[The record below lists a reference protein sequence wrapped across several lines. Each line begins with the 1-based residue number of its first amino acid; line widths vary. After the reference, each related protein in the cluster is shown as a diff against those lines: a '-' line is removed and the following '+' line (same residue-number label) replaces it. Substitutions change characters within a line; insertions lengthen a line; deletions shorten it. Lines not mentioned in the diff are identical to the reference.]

1 MQSMIDPA
9 AREKCE
15 EIVPASWL
23 DADPEMIAKAGGK
36 RREKFLADA
45 NGRLGALMAGCTDR
59 NECRRL
65 ARSVSLDSIPL
76 DGKQLHGGTGLDYP
90 VFFYLAACLEGE
102 IRRNKK
108 ALPLLRN
115 GVDARSASDRGSR
128 CYSLAAEHM
137 LCMVLYHI
145 WTGCAQEA
153 LQGVFGIDQTTAS
166 RNIRMARGIMADA
179 GILPTDRA
187 VANELSEA
195 SPDKAMDATEGGI
208 SVDWT
213 HVTIEKPSDMDP
225 GSGAHSGKAHATTC
239 KIMVG
244 CAGSGMIL
252 FRGPAIGGRGSE
264 IEYLREHVPSAGH
277 VTASLTDPAT
287 PPEMRIT
294 VNLDGGP
301 QGAEGVLGGADVRMP
316 HRKPRNGQLTRDQTD
331 YNARLAGRRTM
342 IENNIAGIKAHRIL
356 GNVFRGSV
364 AELEETFSVVTGIV
378 NLKRIMGQREWRAP
392 DTHRKNLR
400 QGTKNPRPRG
410 RKLRDT
416 FAKKKEKGKKKKRAR
431 GGKSRPNRSLPRRAA
446 PQKGPFRPSF
456 G

>member
-1 MQSMIDPA
+1 MQSMIDHA

-23 DADPEMIAKAGGK
+23 DADPAMIAKAGSK
-36 RREKFLADA
+36 RREKLLADA
-45 NGRLGALMAGCTDR
+45 GGSLDTLMAGCKDPK
-59 NECRRL
+59 ECMRL
-65 ARSVSLDSIPL
+65 ARLVSLDSVLL
-76 DGKQLHGGTGLDYP
+76 DEEWLHGGTGLDYL

-166 RNIRMARGIMADA
+166 RNIRMVRGIMAGA

-187 VANELSEA
+187 VAKELSEA
-195 SPDKAMDATEGGI
+195 PPDKAMEATGGEI

-213 HVTIEKPSDMDP
+213 HVTIEKPCDRDSNKE
-225 GSGAHSGKAHATTC
+225 AYSGKANATTC
-239 KIMVG
+239 KIMAG
-244 CAGSGMIL
+244 CARGGMIL
-252 FRGPAIGGRGSE
+252 FRGPAVGGRGSE
-264 IEYLREHVPSAGH
+264 IEYLREHPPSAGH
-277 VTASLTDPAT
+277 VSASLTDPGT
-287 PPEMRIT
+287 PPEERIL

-301 QGAEGVLGGADVRMP
+301 QGAEGVLKGADVRMP
-316 HRKPRNGQLTRDQTD
+316 HRKPVNGQLTSDQMD
-331 YNARLAGRRTM
+331 YNAWLAGRRAI
-342 IENNIAGIKAHRIL
+342 IENNFADIKAHRIL

-378 NLKRIMGQREWRAP
+378 NLKRIMRRREGRAP
-392 DTHRKNLR
+392 DTHRKKLKPEP
-400 QGTKNPRPRG
+400 KNPRLRG
-410 RKLRDT
+410 RKPRDT
-416 FAKKKEKGKKKKRAR
+416 FGTKKKEKGKRKKE
-431 GGKSRPNRSLPRRAA
+431 
-446 PQKGPFRPSF
+446 
-456 G
+456 

>member
-1 MQSMIDPA
+1 MQSMIDHA

-23 DADPEMIAKAGGK
+23 DADPAMNAKAGSK
-36 RREKFLADA
+36 RREKLLADA
-45 NGRLGALMAGCTDR
+45 GGSLDTLMAGCKDPK
-59 NECRRL
+59 ECMRL
-65 ARSVSLDSIPL
+65 ARLVSLDSVLL
-76 DGKQLHGGTGLDYP
+76 DEEWLHGGTGLDYP

-153 LQGVFGIDQTTAS
+153 LQGVFGIDLATAS
-166 RNIRMARGIMADA
+166 QSIRMARGIMADA

-187 VANELSEA
+187 VAKELSEA

-213 HVTIEKPSDMDP
+213 HVVIEKPGDRDP
-225 GSGAHSGKAHATTC
+225 GSEAHSGKARATTC

-244 CAGSGMIL
+244 CARSGMIL
-252 FRGPAIGGRGSE
+252 FRGPAVGGCGSE
-264 IEYLREHVPSAGH
+264 IEYLREHPPSAGH

-287 PPEMRIT
+287 PPGMRIT

-301 QGAEGVLGGADVRMP
+301 QGAEGVLKGADVRMP
-316 HRKPRNGQLTRDQTD
+316 HRKPRNGQLTMEQAD
-331 YNARLAGRRTM
+331 YNARLAGQRAI
-342 IENNIAGIKAHRIL
+342 IENNIADIKAHRIL
-356 GNVFRGSV
+356 DNVFRGSV

-378 NLKRIMGQREWRAP
+378 NLKRIMRQREGRDP

-400 QGTKNPRPRG
+400 QGPKKPRPRG
-410 RKLRDT
+410 RKTRDT
-416 FAKKKEKGKKKKRAR
+416 LGKKKKEKDKKKKE
-431 GGKSRPNRSLPRRAA
+431 
-446 PQKGPFRPSF
+446 
-456 G
+456 

>member
-1 MQSMIDPA
+1 
-9 AREKCE
+9 
-15 EIVPASWL
+15 
-23 DADPEMIAKAGGK
+23 MIAKAGGK

-45 NGRLGALMAGCTDR
+45 DGRLGALMAGCKDQ

-65 ARSVSLDSIPL
+65 ARSVSLDSILL

-90 VFFYLAACLEGE
+90 AFFYLVACLEGE

-108 ALPLLRN
+108 APLFRN
-115 GVDARSASDRGSR
+115 GVDARRASDRGNR
-128 CYSLAAEHM
+128 CSLAAEHM

-166 RNIRMARGIMADA
+166 RNIRMARGIMAGA

-187 VANELSEA
+187 VAKELSEA
-195 SPDKAMDATEGGI
+195 PPDKAVEATGGEI
-208 SVDWT
+208 GVDWT
-213 HVTIEKPSDMDP
+213 HVAIEKPGDRDP
-225 GSGAHSGKAHATTC
+225 GSEAHSGKARATTC

-252 FRGPAIGGRGSE
+252 LRGPAVGGRGSE
-264 IEYLREHVPSAGH
+264 IEYLREHPPSAGH

-287 PPEMRIT
+287 PPGMRIT

-301 QGAEGVLGGADVRMP
+301 QGAEGVLEGADVRMP
-316 HRKPRNGQLTRDQTD
+316 RRKPRNGQLTEDQKN
-331 YNARLAGRRTM
+331 YNARLAGRRAV
-342 IENNIAGIKAHRIL
+342 IEDSIAGIKAHRIL

-378 NLKRIMGQREWRAP
+378 NLKRIMRRREGRAP

-400 QGTKNPRPRG
+400 QGLKNPRPRG
-410 RKLRDT
+410 RKPRDT
-416 FAKKKEKGKKKKRAR
+416 FAKKKEKGKKKKE
-431 GGKSRPNRSLPRRAA
+431 
-446 PQKGPFRPSF
+446 
-456 G
+456 